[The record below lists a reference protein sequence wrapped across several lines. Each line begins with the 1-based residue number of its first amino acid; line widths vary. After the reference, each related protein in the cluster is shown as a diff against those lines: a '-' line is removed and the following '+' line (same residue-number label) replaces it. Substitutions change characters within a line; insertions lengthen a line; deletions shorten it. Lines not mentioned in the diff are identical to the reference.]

1 MAMSNP
7 QDIKSQPVEKPE
19 PQKITPQAD
28 ELDAGKLD
36 EISGGSGGVSG
47 TVPHHGP
54 GPISP

>member
-1 MAMSNP
+1 MSKL
-7 QDIKSQPVEKPE
+7 QDSKSQPLEKSE
-19 PQKITPQAD
+19 PKKITPQAD